1 MAAKGQDKKTAASI
15 VSRRDFLRAGGLS
28 VVGLSV
34 AEKAALARLRE
45 QSGRKNC
52 ILLLMT
58 GGPSQLETFD
68 PKPDAP
74 AHVRGPLKSI
84 ETAVPGLQ
92 FSEAFPRLAE
102 RANRLAVVRTLHHDA
117 APIHETG
124 LQLLQTGRLAKGE
137 TKFPA
142 FGAIAANALGS
153 RGEIPPYVVLP
164 KPITNTGVNIYRGE
178 GAGLLGD
185 AFEPVMVTDTADGA
199 ATDDDR
205 DASESMPSLLD
216 EAEQTRRAYG
226 DTRCGRLCLKA
237 RQLVECGVRTVTVN
251 MFDRLAGQ
259 LTWDCHGRAPWGS
272 GTLYDYRD
280 ELGPAF
286 DRAMAALLDDLASR
300 GLLDDTLVVATGEF
314 GRTPY
319 INEHGGRDHWPGV
332 WSGLLAGGGIEGDTV
347 IGRSD
352 RLGAE
357 PQDRPVHV
365 GELTATIIKLLG
377 VDPAHTLTGDDETQ
391 VAAAAFSPIDELIG

>member
-1 MAAKGQDKKTAASI
+1 MAAKGRDKKTTPSI
-15 VSRRDFLRAGGLS
+15 VSRRDFLRVGGLS

-84 ETAVPGLQ
+84 ETAVPGVR

-102 RANRLAVVRTLHHDA
+102 RAGRLAVVRSLHHDA

-124 LQLLQTGRLAKGE
+124 LQLLQTGRLTKGE
-137 TKFPA
+137 TRFPA
-142 FGAIAANALGS
+142 FGAIAAHALAS

-164 KPITNTGVNIYRGE
+164 KPITHTGVNIYRGE
-178 GAGLLGD
+178 GAGFLGD
-185 AFEPVMVTDTADGA
+185 AFEPVTVTESA
-199 ATDDDR
+199 DDDANQ
-205 DASESMPSLLD
+205 DASKSMPSLLD
-216 EAEQTRRAYG
+216 ESEPTRRAYG

-251 MFDRLAGQ
+251 MFDRLSGQ

-280 ELGPAF
+280 ELGPTF
-286 DRAMAALLDDLASR
+286 DRAMAALLDDLANR

-332 WSGLLAGGGIEGDTV
+332 WSGLLAGGGVAGGTV

-352 RLGAE
+352 QLAAE

-365 GELTATIIKLLG
+365 GELTASIIKLLG
-377 VDPAHTLTGDDETQ
+377 VDPTHALTKDDETQ
-391 VAAAAFSPIDELIG
+391 VAAAAFSPVDELIG